1 MLLNHNQSSLS
12 FHSELYS
19 FVPEDHF
26 LRQVHELV
34 DFSFI
39 NDLVKESYCMYYGR
53 PANEPEL
60 LFRLLFLQFLYN
72 LSDERVIEDSQYNL
86 AYKWFLGL
94 NPEDTLPNSSQL
106 SRFRVHRL
114 GANRVEK
121 VLEHIVKQCVEKG
134 LIQSKALIID
144 STHTIANASK
154 DKPLDVLKKAANRL
168 LKGVKKQYSGLY
180 KKLPTFPKLEG
191 TDEEKAKQL
200 LQYLIELKG
209 LLEDKLPDA
218 EGSLL
223 EKINIVKQ
231 IVEDERLLSNKGIA
245 SAVDPD
251 ARFGRKSKSRTFYGY
266 KNHIAMT
273 EEEIITAIHITP
285 GNEDDGK
292 QLQTLVNKTKEQQI
306 TIDEVL
312 ADTAYSRK
320 ENLAFLQT
328 DEIKASIPLN
338 PAVYGTREDDK
349 FQYDKE
355 NDEVICPAGHTSI
368 RKAKTG
374 RTGTATNPCLTFY
387 FDTNICKQCPFKDGC
402 YNNTKEKTYSISIK
416 SDEHIHQMAYL
427 ESDEYLQRKGVRSNI
442 EHKNAELKNAHRMTR
457 AKYRGQFGMRIQAF
471 LTAFV
476 VNVKRMIK
484 LEMALSE

>member
-19 FVPEDHF
+19 FVPEDHL
-26 LRQVHELV
+26 LRRVHELV

-39 NDLVKESYCMYYGR
+39 NDLVKESYCIYYGR

-60 LFRLLFLQFLYN
+60 LFRILFLQFLYN
-72 LSDERVIEDSQYNL
+72 LSDERVIEDSRYNL

-94 NPEDTLPNSSQL
+94 NPEDTLPDSSQL

-121 VLEHIVKQCVEKG
+121 VLEHIVKQCIDKG
-134 LIQSKALIID
+134 LIQTKALILD
-144 STHTIANASK
+144 STHTTANATK
-154 DKPLDVLKKAANRL
+154 HKPLDVLKKAANRL
-168 LKGVKKQYSGLY
+168 LKGVKKQYTRLY
-180 KKLPTFPKLEG
+180 DKLPKFPKLDG

-200 LQYLIELKG
+200 LHFLAELTD

-218 EGSLL
+218 EDSLL

-231 IVEDERLLSNKGIA
+231 IVEDERLLTNKSIL

-251 ARFGRKSKSRTFYGY
+251 ARFGRKSKSKTFYGY
-266 KNHIAMT
+266 KNHVAMT
-273 EEEIITAIHITP
+273 EEEIITAIHVTP

-292 QLQTLVNKTKEQQI
+292 QLQTLVNKTREQKI
-306 TIDEVL
+306 TIQEVM
-312 ADTAYSRK
+312 ADTAYSGK
-320 ENLAFLQT
+320 DNLSFLQKE
-328 DEIKASIPLN
+328 EIKASIPLN
-338 PAVYGTREDDK
+338 PAVYGTREEDL

-355 NDEVICPAGHTSI
+355 NDEVICPAGHSSI

-374 RTGTATNPCLTFY
+374 RTGTSKNPCLTFY
-387 FDTNICKQCPFKDGC
+387 FDTELCQLCPLREGC
-402 YNNTKEKTYSISIK
+402 YNNTKEKTYSITIK
-416 SDEHIHQMAYL
+416 SEEHKLQMAYL
-427 ESDEYLQRKGVRSNI
+427 ESEEYLQRKGVRCNI

-476 VNVKRMIK
+476 VNVKRMVK
-484 LEMALSE
+484 LQEALSQ

>member
-12 FHSELYS
+12 FHSELYN
-19 FVPEDHF
+19 FVPEDHL
-26 LRQVHELV
+26 LRRVHAMV

-39 NDLVKESYCMYYGR
+39 NDLVKESYCVYYGR

-60 LFRLLFLQFLYN
+60 LFRLIFLQFLYN

-94 NPEDTLPNSSQL
+94 NPEDALPNSSQL
-106 SRFRVHRL
+106 SRFRLHRL

-121 VLEHIVKQCVEKG
+121 VLEHIVKQCVENG
-134 LIQSKALIID
+134 LISSKALIID
-144 STHTIANASK
+144 STHTIANAAK
-154 DKPLDVLKKAANRL
+154 DKPLDVLKKASNRL
-168 LKGVKKQYSGLY
+168 LKGVKKQYSRLY
-180 KKLPTFPKLEG
+180 NKLPKFPKLEG

-200 LQYLIELKG
+200 LQFLAELTD

-231 IVEDERLLSNKGIA
+231 IVEDEKLLTHKGIQ
-245 SAVDPD
+245 SAIDPD
-251 ARFGRKSKSRTFYGY
+251 ARFGRKSRSKTFYGY
-266 KNHIAMT
+266 KNHLAMT
-273 EEEIITAIHITP
+273 EEEIITAVHVTP

-292 QLQTLVNKTKEQQI
+292 QLKTLVNKAIDQQL
-306 TIDEVL
+306 TVEEVF
-312 ADTAYSRK
+312 ADTAYSGK
-320 ENLAFLQT
+320 DNLSFLQKE
-328 DEIKASIPLN
+328 EIKASIPLN
-338 PAVYGTREDDK
+338 PAVYGTREEDP

-355 NDEVICPAGHTSI
+355 NDQVICPAGQPSI

-374 RTGTATNPCLTFY
+374 RTGTNKNPALTFY
-387 FDTNICKQCPFKDGC
+387 FDTSLCQKCPLRENC
-402 YNNTKEKTYSISIK
+402 YNNTKEKTYSITIK
-416 SDEHIHQMAYL
+416 SEEHKQQMAYL
-427 ESDEYLQRKGVRSNI
+427 ESDEYIQRKGIRSNI

-471 LTAFV
+471 LSAFV
-476 VNVKRMIK
+476 VNVKRMVK
-484 LEMALSE
+484 LKKALSQ

>member
-1 MLLNHNQSSLS
+1 MGAYKRKKAPKERALQNTYIYLKKHPSGRFFVKIKILNICIGVNAMLLNHNQSSLS

-26 LRQVHELV
+26 LRRVHELV

-39 NDLVKESYCMYYGR
+39 NDLVKESYCTYYGR

-94 NPEDTLPNSSQL
+94 NPEDTLPDSSQL

-121 VLEHIVKQCVEKG
+121 VLEHIVKQCLEKG

-180 KKLPTFPKLEG
+180 KKLPIFPKLEG

-200 LQYLIELKG
+200 LEYLVELKD
-209 LLEDKLPDA
+209 LLEEKLPDA

-231 IVEDERLLSNKGIA
+231 IVEDERLLLIKGLLLLL
-245 SAVDPD
+245 
-251 ARFGRKSKSRTFYGY
+251 TQM
-266 KNHIAMT
+266 H
-273 EEEIITAIHITP
+273 
-285 GNEDDGK
+285 
-292 QLQTLVNKTKEQQI
+292 
-306 TIDEVL
+306 VL
-312 ADTAYSRK
+312 E
-320 ENLAFLQT
+320 ENLSRELFM
-328 DEIKASIPLN
+328 DIKTTL
-338 PAVYGTREDDK
+338 
-349 FQYDKE
+349 
-355 NDEVICPAGHTSI
+355 
-368 RKAKTG
+368 
-374 RTGTATNPCLTFY
+374 L
-387 FDTNICKQCPFKDGC
+387 
-402 YNNTKEKTYSISIK
+402 
-416 SDEHIHQMAYL
+416 
-427 ESDEYLQRKGVRSNI
+427 
-442 EHKNAELKNAHRMTR
+442 
-457 AKYRGQFGMRIQAF
+457 
-471 LTAFV
+471 
-476 VNVKRMIK
+476 
-484 LEMALSE
+484 

>member
-19 FVPEDHF
+19 FVPEDHL
-26 LRQVHELV
+26 LRRVHEMV

-39 NDLVKESYCMYYGR
+39 NDLVKESYCVYYGR

-60 LFRLLFLQFLYN
+60 LFRLIFLQFLYN

-94 NPEDTLPNSSQL
+94 NPEDTLPDSSQL

-121 VLEHIVKQCVEKG
+121 VLDHLVIQCVEKG
-134 LIQSKALIID
+134 LISSKALIID
-144 STHTIANASK
+144 STHTIANAAK
-154 DKPLDVLKKAANRL
+154 DKPLDVLKKASNRL
-168 LKGVKKQYSGLY
+168 IKGVKKQYSSLY
-180 KKLPTFPKLEG
+180 DKLPKFPKLEG
-191 TDEEKAKQL
+191 TDEEKSKQL
-200 LQYLIELKG
+200 LHYLAELTD

-223 EKINIVKQ
+223 EKISIVKQ
-231 IVEDERLLSNKGIA
+231 IVEDERLLTNKGIK
-245 SAVDPD
+245 SAIDPD
-251 ARFGRKSKSRTFYGY
+251 ARFGRKSKSKTFYGY
-266 KNHIAMT
+266 KNHLGMT
-273 EEEIITAIHITP
+273 EEEIITVVHVTP

-292 QLQTLVNKTKEQQI
+292 QLKTLVNKAINQQLMVE
-306 TIDEVL
+306 EVL
-312 ADTAYSRK
+312 ADTAYSGK
-320 ENLAFLQT
+320 DNLSFLQKE
-328 DEIKASIPLN
+328 EIKASIPLN
-338 PAVYGTREDDK
+338 PAVYGTREEDP

-355 NDEVICPAGHTSI
+355 NDQVICPAGHPSI

-374 RTGTATNPCLTFY
+374 RTGTNKNPALTFY
-387 FDTNICKQCPFKDGC
+387 FNTSLCQKCPLRDSC
-402 YNNTKEKTYSISIK
+402 YNNTKEKTYSITIK
-416 SDEHIHQMAYL
+416 SEEHKQQMAYL
-427 ESDEYLQRKGVRSNI
+427 ESDEYLQRKGVRGNI
-442 EHKNAELKNAHRMTR
+442 EHKNAELKNAHGMTR

-471 LTAFV
+471 FTAFV

-484 LEMALSE
+484 LQSSLS